1 MNSENVIETTGN
13 TVEEAIAEGLKQLE
27 ARPFDV
33 IVEVLEEGSTGGIG
47 IAPRPARVRLK
58 RLTPMTP
65 PDFSSQT
72 QISAPIVEE
81 TPIVFPVSEPVD
93 QPPPRRER
101 APERPPRER
110 RRDQQPRREPRRSDQ
125 NDTPAYMDVGLEED
139 ENSNVAFLYES
150 FEVAEADLDDE
161 AQIGKVVLNELLER
175 MSVRATIVV
184 RRAKADDQ
192 TGDSPWILDV
202 VGSSDLNRLIGRR
215 GDTLASLQYITRLV
229 TSRELQKRSEIIVD
243 VTGFKAKRA
252 RGLHTM
258 AQRMADQA
266 VSSGN
271 TVSLEPMP
279 PHERRIIHLALRE
292 RPDVVTRSVGE
303 GVARKVTI
311 VPRKNEA

>member
-1 MNSENVIETTGN
+1 MNPENVIETTGS
-13 TVEEAIAEGLKQLE
+13 TVEEAIAEGLRQLD

-33 IVEVLEEGSTGGIG
+33 IVEVLEEGSQGGSG
-47 IAPRPARVRLK
+47 MAPRMARVRLK

-65 PDFSSQT
+65 TDFSSQT
-72 QISAPIVEE
+72 PISAPVAED
-81 TPIVFPVSEPVD
+81 TPIVFPVSEPAE
-93 QPPPRRER
+93 PPARRQR
-101 APERPPRER
+101 SQERPPRER
-110 RRDQQPRREPRRSDQ
+110 RRDQQPRRDSRRSEQ
-125 NDTPAYMDVGLEED
+125 NDTPAYMDVGVEED
-139 ENSNVAFLYES
+139 ENSNVALLYES
-150 FEVAEADLDDE
+150 FEVPEAELDEE
-161 AQIGKVVLNELLER
+161 AQIGRVVLNELLER
-175 MSVRATIVV
+175 MSIRAKIVV
-184 RRAKADDQ
+184 RKAKPDDQ

-202 VGSSDLNRLIGRR
+202 IGSSDLNRLIGRR

-258 AQRMADQA
+258 AHRMADQA
-266 VSSGN
+266 VSSGG

-292 RPDVVTRSVGE
+292 RPDVVTKSVGE

-311 VPRKNEA
+311 VPRQPEA